1 MADLE
6 AETVLRR
13 LSSSFDNV
21 RLNKNDIP
29 SPECTLLCQKEG
41 GGQCFSLSTWVKMN
55 GARQCDPIALGWE
68 LAEMHFPPR
77 LPPMPEILFCVRS
90 AGPFLR
96 SQPVQLPN
104 VS

>member
-13 LSSSFDNV
+13 FSSSFDNV

-41 GGQCFSLSTWVKMN
+41 G
-55 GARQCDPIALGWE
+55 D
-68 LAEMHFPPR
+68 
-77 LPPMPEILFCVRS
+77 S
-90 AGPFLR
+90 A
-96 SQPVQLPN
+96 SH
-104 VS
+104 